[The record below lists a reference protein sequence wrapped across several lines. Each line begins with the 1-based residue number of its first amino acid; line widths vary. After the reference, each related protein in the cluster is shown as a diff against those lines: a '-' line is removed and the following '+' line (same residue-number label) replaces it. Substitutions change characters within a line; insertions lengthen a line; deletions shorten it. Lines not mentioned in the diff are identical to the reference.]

1 MRVNFAGLCF
11 TDAAG
16 VPFTHDLW
24 LVGLSY
30 FIAAIGSFAALEM
43 VERLRGATP
52 ITARF
57 WLVGSAA
64 TFGGSIWAMHFMGM
78 LAIRVG
84 FPVAFDPAATLG
96 SLAIVVASVAAGLR
110 VARSATASA
119 GRLLLAGVVVG
130 LGVVAMHYVGMA
142 ALLFPGHI
150 AYHAGWFGV
159 SCLIAVSAATAAVW
173 LSMTLHA
180 AWQRAAAALFMAVGI
195 CAMHYSGMAATTL
208 LLDPRLSRPAG
219 IAAGPLAA
227 AVASTTL
234 TLLALAIVA
243 VAADRRV
250 LAAADHEA
258 EALRHANAE
267 LEATQ
272 REIVRRLCRAGEFR
286 DSDTGEHTDRIGL
299 LAHRL
304 ALAAGCDAAFAE
316 ALLLAAPLHDIGKI
330 GVSDSVLLKPG
341 KLDAQEWTEMR
352 RHSDIGHSILTGS
365 GVTLLDLAAE
375 IARSHHEKWDG
386 SGYPAGLVGEAIPLG
401 SRIVAL
407 VDVFDALLS
416 RRPYK
421 EPWPLDKVAAHIRA
435 EAGKHFDP
443 RLVAAFLGDL
453 TAMAVIYTG
462 RPARTGDL
470 EPLPPSQLASP
481 AARLRA

>member
-1 MRVNFAGLCF
+1 
-11 TDAAG
+11 
-16 VPFTHDLW
+16 VPFAHDLW
-24 LVGLSY
+24 LVALSY
-30 FIAAIGSFAALEM
+30 LIAAIGSYAALEM
-43 VERLRGATP
+43 VERLRGAP
-52 ITARF
+52 AVTARF

-64 TFGGSIWAMHFMGM
+64 TFGGSVWAMHFIGM
-78 LAIRVG
+78 LAIRAG
-84 FPVAFDPAATLG
+84 FPVAYDPAATIA
-96 SLAIVVASVAAGLR
+96 SLAIVVTAVGGGLL
-110 VARSATASA
+110 VARAGATSPFRLAVA
-119 GRLLLAGVVVG
+119 GAVVG
-130 LGVVAMHYVGMA
+130 LGVAAMHYVGMA
-142 ALLFPGHI
+142 ALLFPGHV
-150 AYHAGWFGV
+150 AYHPGWFGLSWLV
-159 SCLIAVSAATAAVW
+159 AVSAATAALW
-173 LSMTLHA
+173 LSMTLDA
-180 AWQRAAAALFMAVGI
+180 AWQRAAAAGFMATGI
-195 CAMHYSGMAATTL
+195 CAMHYSGMAATVL
-208 LLDPRLSRPAG
+208 LFEPSIFHPPG

-227 AVASTTL
+227 AVGSTTL

-304 ALAAGCDAAFAE
+304 ALTAGCEAAFAE

-330 GVSDSVLLKPG
+330 GVADSVLLKPG

-365 GVTLLDLAAE
+365 GVKLLDLAAE

-386 SGYPAGLVGEAIPLG
+386 TGYPAGLAGEAIPLG

-421 EPWPLDKVAAHIRA
+421 EPWPLDKVAAHIRT

-443 RLVAAFLGDL
+443 ALVAAFLGDL
-453 TAMAVIYTG
+453 AAMAVIHTG
-462 RPARTGDL
+462 RPARSSTL
-470 EPLPPSQLASP
+470 EPLPPPVAASRQVGLQ
-481 AARLRA
+481 A